1 MLTFQQALL
10 RLQNFWADQGAL
22 VWLPYSE
29 KVGAGTM
36 NPATFLRVLGPEPW
50 NVAYVEP
57 SYRPD
62 DGRYAENP
70 NRMQMH
76 TQMQVILKPD
86 PGDPQERYLKSL
98 AVLGI
103 RREEHDIRFVEDN
116 WESPALGAWGLG
128 WEVWLDGQEIT
139 QYTYFQQAGSINLPV
154 PAIEL
159 TYGMERIVMYLQKVR
174 SVWDIQWDAHHTY
187 GEILRDQEVDYCR
200 YDFELANID
209 RLNVMYELF
218 EQEAVLNLDNG
229 LVVPALDYILRCS
242 HTFNLLDS
250 RGTVGVTERALF
262 FKRMRDLA
270 RQVADAYLAQREVAG
285 FLWQG
290 RPTLTVTPS
299 SPGALMH
306 LPALPVATHSEK
318 TAVTSRVPFV
328 FEIGVEELP
337 PTHLAGALKQL
348 RAFIPTALDTAN
360 LAYGE
365 VHIWGTPRRLTIYV
379 ADLAQHQPDKTVEF
393 KGPPARV
400 AFDKDGQPTRA
411 ALGFARSKGVGVADL
426 QVKDMSGGQY
436 VVVKQFITGRAAGA
450 VLAERL
456 PGWIARLH
464 FPRSMRWNETGV
476 AFSRPIR
483 WLLALLGEAVVHCTY
498 AGLASDRLTRGPRP
512 AGSPALALATAS
524 DYVSTLASYGIIVD
538 PAARAVEILRQARA
552 CAAVVAGTIPDDAA
566 LLDEVTH
573 LIEVPTALR
582 GAFEQRYLTLPQDVL
597 IAVMKKHQ
605 RYFPVLDARGRLM
618 PYFITVRNGGQEHL
632 DIVRQGNEDVIRA
645 RYADAEFFFK
655 QDCRQPLEHY
665 RAGLATL
672 TFQVELG
679 SMLDKTQ
686 RLQNLAP
693 WLGLRLHV
701 PPASLNIL
709 ARAAYLCKADLATSM
724 VVEMTRLQGIMGRE
738 YAQRSGELP
747 AVATAIFEHHL
758 PRAAGAALPETL
770 PGSVLALADRL
781 DSVVGLFA
789 VGLAP
794 TGSADPYG
802 LRRAALGIVQIL
814 LQHNL
819 SLSLRE
825 ALTEAARELPVGISS
840 DALDAALAFLKGR
853 LAGVLRDAATGGFTR
868 GGLAHDVV
876 AAALSARGDNPTA
889 AWEAARQLTAW
900 VAQPTWGEL
909 LDNYARCVRI
919 TRGQPDYSLNS
930 AVLVAVAEKALYAA
944 VQKAEAQIL
953 PRCDVDTLLAAFAPL
968 VPVIQA
974 FFDSVLVMAEDTS
987 LREARLALLQRIAGL
1002 ADGIVDLSLL
1012 EGF

>member
-10 RLQNFWADQGAL
+10 QLQNFWADQGAL

-139 QYTYFQQAGSINLPV
+139 QYTYFQQAGGINLPV

-174 SVWDIQWDAHHTY
+174 SVWDIQWDEYHTY

-200 YDFELANID
+200 YDFELADIG
-209 RLNVMYELF
+209 RLQAMYELF
-218 EQEAVLNLDNG
+218 EEEALLSLKKG
-229 LVVPALDYILRCS
+229 LAVPSLDYILRCS

-270 RQVADAYLAQREVAG
+270 RKVAEVYLAQRESAG
-285 FLWQG
+285 FPWQG
-290 RPTLTVTPS
+290 HPTLAITPS

-306 LPALPVATHSEK
+306 LPVGVAAATSPAGQA
-318 TAVTSRVPFV
+318 TADMRAPFV

-337 PTHLAGALKQL
+337 STHLTSALEQL
-348 RAFIPTALDTAN
+348 RSFIPPSLDKAN
-360 LAYGE
+360 LAHGDVY
-365 VHIWGTPRRLTIYV
+365 VWGTPRRLAVYV
-379 ADLAQHQPDKTVEF
+379 ADLAQQQPDETVEV
-393 KGPPARV
+393 KGPPARA
-400 AFDKDGQPTRA
+400 AFDKEGRPTRA
-411 ALGFARSKGVGVADL
+411 ALGFARSKGVAVGDL
-426 QVKDMSGGQY
+426 QVKDLAGGQY
-436 VVVKQFITGRAAGA
+436 VVVTQFVTGRAAVE
-450 VLAERL
+450 VLAELL
-456 PGWIARLH
+456 PGWIKRLR
-464 FPRSMRWNETGV
+464 FPRSMRWNETGI

-483 WLLALLGEAVVHCTY
+483 WLLALLGEDVIPCSY
-498 AGLASDRLTRGPRP
+498 AGLESDRLTRGPRP
-512 AGSPALALATAS
+512 AGSPEVALGAADA
-524 DYVSTLASYGIIVD
+524 YAATLASYGVIVD
-538 PAARAVEILRQARA
+538 PEARGAEIVRQAQA
-552 CAAVVAGTIPDDAA
+552 LAAEVAGTIPDDVP
-566 LLDEVTH
+566 LLAEVTH
-573 LIEVPTALR
+573 LVEVPTALC

-605 RYFPVLDARGRLM
+605 RYFPVLDERGRLL
-618 PYFITVRNGGQEHL
+618 PYFITVRNGGKEYT

-655 QDCRQPLEHY
+655 QDCRQPLERY
-665 RAGLATL
+665 CQGLTKL
-672 TFQVELG
+672 TFHADLG

-686 RLQNLAP
+686 RLQSFAP
-693 WLGLRLHV
+693 WLGMRLHL
-701 PPASLNIL
+701 PPQDLSLL
-709 ARAAYLCKADLATSM
+709 SRAAGLCKADLATSM
-724 VVEMTRLQGIMGRE
+724 VIEMTRLQGIMGRE
-738 YAQRSGELP
+738 YAKRSGELP
-747 AVATAIFEHHL
+747 GVAKAIFEHHL
-758 PRAAGAALPETL
+758 PRAAGDALPESW
-770 PGSVLALADRL
+770 PGIVLALADRL

-814 LQHNL
+814 LRYGL

-825 ALTEAARELPVGISS
+825 VLFEAARGMPVSVS
-840 DALDAALAFLKGR
+840 TDAIDAVLTFVKGR
-853 LAGVLRDAATGGFTR
+853 LEGVLREGDDF
-868 GGLAHDVV
+868 AHDIV
-876 AAALSARGDNPTA
+876 SASLAGRGDNPTA
-889 AWEAARQLTAW
+889 AREAARQLTMW
-900 VAQPTWGEL
+900 VAKPTWGEV

-919 TRGQPDYSLNS
+919 TRDQPYFKLDHTL
-930 AVLVAVAEKALYAA
+930 LVEDSEQALWGAL
-944 VQKAEAQIL
+944 QKAEAKL
-953 PRCDVDTLLAAFAPL
+953 KVERDVDKLLTAFVPL
-968 VPVIQA
+968 VPVIQV
-974 FFDSVLVMAEDTS
+974 FFDSVMVMVDDVA
-987 LREARLALLQRIAGL
+987 LREARLGLLQRIAGL
-1002 ADGIVDLSLL
+1002 ADGVVDLRML

>member
-1 MLTFQQALL
+1 MLTFQQTLL

-103 RREEHDIRFVEDN
+103 RREEHDVRFVEDN

-139 QYTYFQQAGSINLPV
+139 QYTYFQQAGGINLPV

-174 SVWDIQWDAHHTY
+174 SVWDIQWDDAHTY

-209 RLNVMYELF
+209 RLHVMYELF
-218 EQEAVLNLDNG
+218 EQEALLSLKNG
-229 LVVPALDYILRCS
+229 LAVPALDYILRCS
-242 HTFNLLDS
+242 HTFNLLDA

-262 FKRMRDLA
+262 FKRMRDLS
-270 RQVADAYLAQREVAG
+270 RQVAEAYLAQREAAG
-285 FLWQG
+285 FPWQG
-290 RPTLTVTPS
+290 RPTLAVTPS

-306 LPALPVATHSEK
+306 LPVGVAQAQAAPVEEATGI
-318 TAVTSRVPFV
+318 ARLPFV

-337 PTHLAGALKQL
+337 PSHLANALEQL
-348 RAFIPTALDTAN
+348 RAFIPTALDAAN
-360 LAYGE
+360 LAHGD
-365 VHIWGTPRRLTIYV
+365 VCVWGTPRRLTVYV
-379 ADLAQHQPDKTVEF
+379 AELAQQQPDQTVEF
-393 KGPPARV
+393 RGPPARA
-400 AFDKDGQPTRA
+400 AFDKAGQPTRA
-411 ALGFARSKGVGVADL
+411 ALGFARSKGVAVDAL
-426 QVKDMSGGQY
+426 QVKDMGGGQY
-436 VVVKQFITGRAAGA
+436 VVVQQFVAGRPAAE
-450 VLAERL
+450 VLAEVL
-456 PGWIARLH
+456 PNWIAQLR

-483 WLLALLGEAVVHCTY
+483 WLLALLGEAVVPCTY
-498 AGLASDRLTRGPRP
+498 AGLESDRLTRGPRP
-512 AGSPALALATAS
+512 AGSPDVALAAAG
-524 DYVSTLASYGIIVD
+524 DYVATLASYGILVD
-538 PAARAVEILRQARA
+538 PEARAAEIVRQAQA
-552 CAAVVAGTIPDDAA
+552 VAAEVGGTIPDDAA

-573 LIEVPTALR
+573 LVEVPTALW
-582 GAFEQRYLTLPQDVL
+582 GAFEKRYLTLPQDVL

-618 PYFITVRNGGQEHL
+618 PYFITVRNGGKEHL

-655 QDCRQPLEHY
+655 QDCRHPLEHY
-665 RAGLATL
+665 RAGLTTL

-686 RLQNLAP
+686 RLQSFAP

-701 PPASLNIL
+701 PPVGLGVL
-709 ARAAYLCKADLATSM
+709 TRAAYLSKADLATSM
-724 VVEMTRLQGIMGRE
+724 VIEMTRLQGIMGRE
-738 YAQRSGELP
+738 YAIRSGELP
-747 AVATAIFEHHL
+747 AVAKAIFEHHL
-758 PRAAGAALPETL
+758 PRAAGDALPETL
-770 PGSVLALADRL
+770 PGVVLALADRL

-814 LQHNL
+814 LKHNL

-825 ALTEAARELPVGISS
+825 ALSEAARGMPVGVSA
-840 DALDAALAFLKGR
+840 DALDAALAFIKGR
-853 LAGVLRDAATGGFTR
+853 LEGVLRDAATGG
-868 GGLAHDVV
+868 LAYDVV
-876 AAALSARGDNPTA
+876 AAALADRGDNPTA
-889 AWEAARQLTAW
+889 ARAAAQQLTAW
-900 VAQPTWGEL
+900 VAKPRWAEV

-919 TRGQPDYSLNS
+919 TRGQPYGDLNPD
-930 AVLVAVAEKALYAA
+930 VLVEAEELALYAA
-944 VQKAEAQIL
+944 VQEAEAQVSPL
-953 PRCDVDTLLAAFAPL
+953 CDVDTLLTALVSL

-974 FFDSVLVMAEDTS
+974 FFDRVLVMTEDGA
-987 LREARLALLQRIAGL
+987 LREARLALLQRVAGL
-1002 ADGIVDLSLL
+1002 ADGIVDLRLL